1 MTKKLVFYIFSILL
15 ITSCFTKKKSCVND
29 VNSWDYTVPYTES
42 QIELINSEKKN
53 EVIRL
58 FLITNKEDSVLLRTK
73 SEPITLNSDKEK
85 ETTLLLSQ
93 RLLATVNDPK
103 NAGVGIAAPQVG
115 ILKQMIAVQR
125 FDKKGEPFEIYIN
138 PTIKQYSKKTQFCL
152 EGCLSIPD
160 KMDTT
165 KNRAYAILL
174 EYDRMDGTHEIEM
187 IEAFT
192 AVIFQ
197 HEIDHLN
204 GILFTDHL
212 DLEIEEAEERL
223 RKNNK

>member
-1 MTKKLVFYIFSILL
+1 MRLFLISCTSLLLVFSC
-15 ITSCFTKKKSCVND
+15 ITQKKAND
-29 VNSWDYTVPYTES
+29 ISWEYNNYTNS
-42 QIELINSEKKN
+42 QKELINIGKSDDPMR
-53 EVIRL
+53 I
-58 FLITNKEDSVLLRTK
+58 FLITNKQDSILLRTK
-73 SEPITLNSDKEK
+73 SNRINLNIDL
-85 ETTLLLSQ
+85 ETTKLLSQ
-93 RLLATVNDPK
+93 RLLSTVQDPAH
-103 NAGVGIAAPQVG
+103 AGVGIAAPQVG
-115 ILKQMIAVQR
+115 IIKNMIVVQR
-125 FDKKGEPFEIYIN
+125 YDKEGFPFETYIN

-174 EYDRMDGTHEIEM
+174 EYEKLDGTHEIEM

-212 DLEIEEAEERL
+212 DIEIEEAEERL
-223 RKNNK
+223 RKEKQK

>member
-1 MTKKLVFYIFSILL
+1 MRLFLISCTSLLLVF
-15 ITSCFTKKKSCVND
+15 SCVTQKKANEISWEYNNYT
-29 VNSWDYTVPYTES
+29 NS
-42 QIELINSEKKN
+42 QKELINTGKSDDPMR
-53 EVIRL
+53 I
-58 FLITNKEDSVLLRTK
+58 FLITNKQDSILLRTK
-73 SEPITLNSDKEK
+73 SNRINLNKDL
-85 ETTLLLSQ
+85 ETTKLLSQ
-93 RLLATVNDPK
+93 RLLSTVQDPAH
-103 NAGVGIAAPQVG
+103 AGVGIAAPQVG
-115 ILKQMIAVQR
+115 ILKNMIVVQR
-125 FDKKGEPFEIYIN
+125 YDKEGFPFETYIN

-174 EYDRMDGTHEIEM
+174 EYEKLDGTHEIEM

-212 DLEIEEAEERL
+212 DIEIEEAEERL
-223 RKNNK
+223 RKEKQK